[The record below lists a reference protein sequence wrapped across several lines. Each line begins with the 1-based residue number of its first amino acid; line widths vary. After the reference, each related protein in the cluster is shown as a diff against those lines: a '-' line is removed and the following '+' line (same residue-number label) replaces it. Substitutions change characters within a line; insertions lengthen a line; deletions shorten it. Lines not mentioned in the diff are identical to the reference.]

1 MSDRPRLIP
10 RFTTATGSLAVEF
23 PKAQYEWE
31 STQGLRGA
39 TEPVVGADYHVDLLG
54 RRPAPL
60 DVAHERIRG
69 LLVEADGA
77 DLDARLDTLRARL
90 YRIGRG
96 KLWAVDAAGN
106 ERWAWARLDSMPDI
120 TLTVEHRRHAP
131 VIASFVRLSDW
142 FAADPV
148 VLAQRVTTGTYELDA
163 VNPGTAVVRQIVITL
178 TSRTNG
184 GFSAPTVTN
193 TFTGETF
200 QTNRVGGNGHFW
212 RVDTGRLAV
221 EYSTDGGNTWADDYA
236 NFPAG
241 PLQVGFLRL
250 EPGANTLRFESSGSP
265 DYDLTVEYY
274 PAWH

>member
-1 MSDRPRLIP
+1 MSDRPRLIT
-10 RFTTATGSLAVEF
+10 RFTSATGSLVVEF
-23 PKAQYEWE
+23 PNAQYEWE
-31 STQGLRGA
+31 SSQGLRGA
-39 TEPVVGADYHVDLLG
+39 TEPAAGADYHVDLLG

-96 KLWAVDAAGN
+96 KLWAVAGDGA
-106 ERWAWARLDSMPDI
+106 ERWAWARLEAMPDV
-120 TLTVEHRRHAP
+120 TLAVEHRRHAP

-142 FAADPV
+142 FAVDPV
-148 VLAQRVTTGTYELDA
+148 VIQQRVTTGTYELDV
-163 VNPGTAVVRQIVITL
+163 VNPGAAVVRQIVITL
-178 TSRTNG
+178 ASRTAG

-193 TFTGETF
+193 TFTGETCG
-200 QTNRVGGNGHFW
+200 TSRVGGDGHVW

-221 EYSTDGGNTWADDYA
+221 EYSTDGGDTWAFDYA
-236 NFPAG
+236 NFTAG

-250 EPGANTLRFESSGSP
+250 EPGINTLRFESSGSP
-265 DYDLTVEYY
+265 DYDLEITFY